1 MVMRFAVVWW
11 REMRPYRLSVESGA
25 DNECKVKSHLA
36 LAQMKE
42 KGRSVGTNDG
52 AVIEEVVVVE

>member
-1 MVMRFAVVWW
+1 MAFWATGKVLTDSRCA
-11 REMRPYRLSVESGA
+11 RAGA